1 LTGSIAWEDS
11 ALVPLRMWAARAR
24 LAVVGVV
31 CAAVSVAACSPSRP
45 TTAPDPLA
53 DAIAA
58 QLNSYTGYEN
68 VRAIIVDV
76 DGRRRFERYFSSSAD
91 QSRSS
96 ASVTKSVMST
106 LVGIAIAEG
115 RLRLDEQLSR
125 MLPRYAPEMK
135 PSVAKVTLRQLLTMT
150 AGFPDTFDAV
160 GEDELY
166 ASANWTR
173 FILKHQDSTP
183 GVEFHYSDYG
193 AHLLS
198 PILVQ
203 ATGQSVLAY
212 ARAKLFDPIGIPTTP
227 GIEPPLDTAHIP
239 EYQQAGFAWPVDPQ
253 GFNVGAGGIKLRP
266 RDLAAFGQLFLQAGQ
281 WNGLQVVPTTWVRQ
295 ATTAEA
301 GKAFTVQSR
310 GAFDPQNYG
319 YFWGVET
326 ADGATAFYALGFGGQ
341 RIEVVPQRHL
351 VIVVSTDVDIAHPE
365 AATVG
370 PDDVQRLV
378 DVIVPA
384 VKTPAGR

>member
-1 LTGSIAWEDS
+1 
-11 ALVPLRMWAARAR
+11 
-24 LAVVGVV
+24 
-31 CAAVSVAACSPSRP
+31 
-45 TTAPDPLA
+45 LA

-58 QLNSYTGYEN
+58 QLNSYTGDEN

-115 RLRLDEQLSR
+115 RLSLDEQLSR

-227 GIEPPLDTAHIP
+227 GIEPPSDTAHTP

-253 GFNVGAGGIKLRP
+253 GFNVGAGGSSYGHATWPRSVSSSSKPDSGMACRSCRQPGCDRPPPPRLARPSRCRAAAPSTRRTTDTSGGWRP
-266 RDLAAFGQLFLQAGQ
+266 RT
-281 WNGLQVVPTTWVRQ
+281 VSRP
-295 ATTAEA
+295 
-301 GKAFTVQSR
+301 FTRSGSVDSGSR
-310 GAFDPQNYG
+310 SCRSGI
-319 YFWGVET
+319 W
-326 ADGATAFYALGFGGQ
+326 
-341 RIEVVPQRHL
+341 
-351 VIVVSTDVDIAHPE
+351 S
-365 AATVG
+365 
-370 PDDVQRLV
+370 
-378 DVIVPA
+378 
-384 VKTPAGR
+384 